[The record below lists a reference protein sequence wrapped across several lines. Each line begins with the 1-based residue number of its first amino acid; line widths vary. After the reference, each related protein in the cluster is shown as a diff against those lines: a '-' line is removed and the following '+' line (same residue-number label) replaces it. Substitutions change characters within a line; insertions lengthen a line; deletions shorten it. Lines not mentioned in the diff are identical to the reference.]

1 MSLRAFCSAWIIR
14 NYPSVLPVLT
24 LLARKNT
31 VPSRNG
37 IVIHFEKRIYVL
49 SRRQFLTSTLAAG
62 MAALKASA
70 QPAKR
75 IIVDAQVHL

>member
-1 MSLRAFCSAWIIR
+1 
-14 NYPSVLPVLT
+14 LT

-62 MAALKASA
+62 MALKASA

-75 IIVDAQVHL
+75 IIVDALEGGSGLEGPRHEAADA